1 MAKRFILAG
10 ASSAI
15 AREVG
20 SSLMEQGHEVIGIST
35 KSDLDGYSETYT
47 VEEYGFGQYPDVE
60 GPIDGL
66 VYFPGTINLKPI
78 TSLKKE
84 DFVKDLEV
92 NTLGAIAF
100 VQKFLP
106 NLKKSEAG
114 SIVFISTVAVQS
126 GMPFHSSV
134 SMAKGALEGLGRAL
148 AAELAPKIRVNVVA
162 PSLVNSPLAS
172 KLLSSDEKIEMM
184 QKRNP
189 MKKVGEPQE
198 VANAI
203 EFLLSEKASWV
214 TGQVWAV
221 DGGMGALK
229 I

>member
-1 MAKRFILAG
+1 MAKRYILAG

-15 AREVG
+15 AQALR
-20 SSLMEQGHEVIGIST
+20 SSLLDQGHDVLGIST
-35 KSDLDGYSETYT
+35 KMNLSGYSESYNVTD
-47 VEEYGFGQYPDVE
+47 YGFGHYPDIE
-60 GPIDGL
+60 GCIDGL

-84 DFVKDLEV
+84 DFIKDFEV
-92 NTLGAIAF
+92 NTLGAISF
-100 VQKFLP
+100 VQKYLP
-106 NLKKSEAG
+106 SLKKSESG

-148 AAELAPKIRVNVVA
+148 AAELAPRIRVNVIA
-162 PSLVNSPLAS
+162 PSLVNSPIAS
-172 KLLSSDEKIEMM
+172 KLLNSDEKIELM

-198 VANAI
+198 VADAI
-203 EFLLSEKASWV
+203 EFLLSDKSSWV
-214 TGQVWAV
+214 TGQIWAV
-221 DGGMGALK
+221 DGGMGSLK
-229 I
+229 V